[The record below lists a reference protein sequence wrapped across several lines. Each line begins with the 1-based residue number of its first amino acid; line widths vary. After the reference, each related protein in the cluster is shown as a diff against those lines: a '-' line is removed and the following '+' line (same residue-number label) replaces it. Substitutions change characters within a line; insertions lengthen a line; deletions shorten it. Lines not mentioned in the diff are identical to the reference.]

1 MSCDLSLVRIVLVK
15 TRNPLNI
22 GASARAMSNFGF
34 TSLRVVKPYDRA
46 FREARSGIGASSI
59 LSQAEEYDRLSDA
72 VADCSLVV
80 GTTAARDRELK
91 HTLRRLEDGARIMR
105 EQLKS
110 GSVALLFGS
119 EKTGLSNKDLSYC
132 QWLLRIPTRQQHG
145 SMNLGQAVAVCLYE
159 LIREDRP
166 SSLETMPRQADGAD
180 LDRLTALL
188 LESARTSGYLSAQ
201 SESSSEEKI
210 RRLVFRLGLPAEDV
224 SVWLGMLRQSLWRM
238 KR

>member
-1 MSCDLSLVRIVLVK
+1 MPADLSRVRVVLVR

-34 TSLRVVKPYDRA
+34 TSLRLVRPYDIA
-46 FREARSGIGASSI
+46 FREARSGVGASSI
-59 LSQAEEYDRLSDA
+59 LSQAEEYDRVSDA

-91 HTLRRLEDGARIMR
+91 HTLRRLQDGARIMR

-119 EKTGLSNKDLSYC
+119 EKTGLGNKDLSYC

-159 LIREDRP
+159 LIREDRR
-166 SSLETMPRQADGAD
+166 SSRETTPRQADAAD
-180 LDRLTALL
+180 LDRVTALL
-188 LESARTSGYLSAQ
+188 LESARASGYLSAQ

-210 RRLVFRLGLPAEDV
+210 RRLVFRLGLPADDV

>member
-1 MSCDLSLVRIVLVK
+1 MPADLSRVRVVLVR

-34 TSLRVVKPYDRA
+34 TSLRLVRPYDIA
-46 FREARSGIGASSI
+46 FREARSGVGASSI
-59 LSQAEEYDRLSDA
+59 LLQAEEYDRVSDA

-91 HTLRRLEDGARIMR
+91 HTLRRLQDGARIMR
-105 EQLKS
+105 EQLNS

-119 EKTGLSNKDLSYC
+119 GKTGLGNKDLSYC

-159 LIREDRP
+159 LIREDRR
-166 SSLETMPRQADGAD
+166 SSRETTPRQADAAD
-180 LDRLTALL
+180 LDRVTALL
-188 LESARTSGYLSAQ
+188 LESARASGYLSAQ

-210 RRLVFRLGLPAEDV
+210 RRLVFRLGLPADDV
-224 SVWLGMLRQSLWRM
+224 SVWLGLLRQSLWRM

>member
-1 MSCDLSLVRIVLVK
+1 MPADLSRVRVVLVR

-34 TSLRVVKPYDRA
+34 TSLRLVRPYDIA
-46 FREARSGIGASSI
+46 FREARSGVGASSI
-59 LSQAEEYDRLSDA
+59 LSQAEEYDRVSDA

-91 HTLRRLEDGARIMR
+91 HTLRRLQDGARIMR

-110 GSVALLFGS
+110 GSVAILFGS
-119 EKTGLSNKDLSYC
+119 EKTGLGNKDLSYC

-159 LIREDRP
+159 LIREDRR
-166 SSLETMPRQADGAD
+166 SSRETTPRQADAAD
-180 LDRLTALL
+180 LDRVTALL
-188 LESARTSGYLSAQ
+188 LESARASGYLSAQ

-210 RRLVFRLGLPAEDV
+210 RRLVFRLGLAADDV

>member
-1 MSCDLSLVRIVLVK
+1 MPADLSRVRVVLVR

-34 TSLRVVKPYDRA
+34 TSLRLVRPYDIA
-46 FREARSGIGASSI
+46 FREARSGVGASSI
-59 LSQAEEYDRLSDA
+59 LSQAEEYDRVSDA

-91 HTLRRLEDGARIMR
+91 HTLRRLQDGARIMR

-110 GSVALLFGS
+110 GSVAILFGS
-119 EKTGLSNKDLSYC
+119 EKTGLGNKDLSYC

-159 LIREDRP
+159 LIREDRR
-166 SSLETMPRQADGAD
+166 SSRQTTPRQADAAD
-180 LDRLTALL
+180 LDRVTALL
-188 LESARTSGYLSAQ
+188 LESARASGYLSAQ

-210 RRLVFRLGLPAEDV
+210 RRLVFRLGLAADDV

>member
-1 MSCDLSLVRIVLVK
+1 MPADLSRVRVVLVR

-34 TSLRVVKPYDRA
+34 TSLRLVRPYDIA
-46 FREARSGIGASSI
+46 FREARSGVGASSI
-59 LSQAEEYDRLSDA
+59 LSQAEEYDRVSDA

-91 HTLRRLEDGARIMR
+91 HTLRRLQDGARIMR

-110 GSVALLFGS
+110 GSVAILFGS
-119 EKTGLSNKDLSYC
+119 EKTGLGNKDLSYC

-159 LIREDRP
+159 LIREDRR
-166 SSLETMPRQADGAD
+166 SSRETTPRQADAAD
-180 LDRLTALL
+180 LDRVTALL
-188 LESARTSGYLSAQ
+188 LESARASGYLSAQ

-210 RRLVFRLGLPAEDV
+210 RRLVSRLGLPADDV

>member
-1 MSCDLSLVRIVLVK
+1 MPADLSRVRVVLVR

-34 TSLRVVKPYDRA
+34 TSLRLVRPYDNA
-46 FREARSGIGASSI
+46 FRGARSGVGASSI
-59 LSQAEEYDRLSDA
+59 LLQAEEYDRVSDA

-91 HTLRRLEDGARIMR
+91 HTLRRLQDGARIMR

-110 GSVALLFGS
+110 GSVAILFGS
-119 EKTGLSNKDLSYC
+119 EKTGLGNKDLSYC

-159 LIREDRP
+159 LIREDRR
-166 SSLETMPRQADGAD
+166 SSRETTPRQADAAD
-180 LDRLTALL
+180 LDRVTALL
-188 LESARTSGYLSAQ
+188 LESARASGYLSAQ

-210 RRLVFRLGLPAEDV
+210 RRLVFRLGLPADDV
-224 SVWLGMLRQSLWRM
+224 SVWLGLLRQSLWRM

>member
-1 MSCDLSLVRIVLVK
+1 MPGDLSRVRVVLVR

-34 TSLRVVKPYDRA
+34 TSLRLVRPYDIA
-46 FREARSGIGASSI
+46 FREARSGVGASSI
-59 LSQAEEYDRLSDA
+59 LSQAEEYDRVSDA

-91 HTLRRLEDGARIMR
+91 HTLRRLQDGARIMR

-119 EKTGLSNKDLSYC
+119 EKTGLGNKDLSYC
-132 QWLLRIPTRQQHG
+132 QWLLRIPTSQQHG

-159 LIREDRP
+159 LIREDRR
-166 SSLETMPRQADGAD
+166 SSRETTPRQADAAD
-180 LDRLTALL
+180 LDRVTALL
-188 LESARTSGYLSAQ
+188 LESARASGYLSAQ

-210 RRLVFRLGLPAEDV
+210 RRLVFRLGLAADDV